1 MLNQL
6 ISPNQADSLT
16 SVEIKRILEAA
27 LLTMHEPLP
36 LAELKKLFN
45 NTLDAKIIHQ
55 LLEELREK
63 WTESG
68 IELVNVAG
76 GWRFQTK
83 TEMQQYLDRLG
94 SSSPPR
100 YSRAVL
106 ETLAIIVYRQPVTR
120 GDIEKIRGVSVSRSI
135 LKTLMTRGWVD
146 IIGHRNIPGKPAL
159 YATTPCFLNDL
170 SLSSLEDLPPLE
182 EPESHV
188 ESNEDKRSP
197 PVIELTPPGK

>member
-45 NTLDAKIIHQ
+45 NTFDAKIIHQ

-120 GDIEKIRGVSVSRSI
+120 GDIEKIRGVSVSGAI

-188 ESNEDKRSP
+188 ESNEDKRPP